1 MPIVVYV
8 LGLAIFSIGTSELMI
23 AGMMSSL
30 SDSFNISI
38 GQVGHLISYFAFGVM
53 LGGPI
58 LTYFFLKFKAPYR
71 PTLLILL
78 LLYSVIQG
86 ISALINS
93 HEILIVIR
101 VIIGILCAGC
111 LSLALAT
118 SMSIVTREKI
128 PSAAAIVIGG
138 FMISNVFGVPF
149 ATIVNE
155 YFGWRVS
162 FGIVAIMVFLCFIA
176 LFFMLPDLKNNKN
189 IEPEN
194 TINEMDAFKKSSY
207 WKACLTSCLILGASF
222 AAFSYLVPIL
232 TYVTQMDVK
241 VIPFILMIYGVAN
254 VIGNIITARFAYQYS
269 LQVMLIGLSI
279 LTISLMSM
287 ALFAEFAWLTILFII
302 FIGLSGVPMNPAM
315 MARIVSVAHPGPMVN
330 AVHTSVINIG
340 LGGGSY
346 LGGLAITAGFGYLST
361 IWIGAALAFLGLLSL
376 LPYALRKKT
385 GWE

>member
-78 LLYSVIQG
+78 LLYAVIQG

-93 HEILIVIR
+93 YEILIVIR
-101 VIIGILCAGC
+101 VVIGILCAGC

-194 TINEMDAFKKSSY
+194 TINEMDAFKKSEY

-254 VIGNIITARFAYQYS
+254 VVGNIITARFAYQYS

-376 LPYALRKKT
+376 LPYALRKNV

>member
-1 MPIVVYV
+1 MPLVVYV

-30 SDSFNISI
+30 AVSFDISI

-53 LGGPI
+53 FGGPV
-58 LTYFFLKFKAPYR
+58 LTYFFLKFNAPYR
-71 PTLLILL
+71 PTLLVLL
-78 LLYSVIQG
+78 FLYALIQG
-86 ISALINS
+86 LSALTNS
-93 HEILIVIR
+93 HEVLIVIR
-101 VIIGILCAGC
+101 VVIGILCAGC
-111 LSLALAT
+111 LSLSLAT
-118 SMSIVTREKI
+118 SMSIVAREKI
-128 PSAAAIVIGG
+128 PTAAAIVIGG

-149 ATIVNE
+149 ATIVND

-162 FGIVAIMVFLCFIA
+162 FGIVSIMVFACLIA
-176 LFFMLPDLKNNKN
+176 LYFMLPDVRSNQSS
-189 IEPEN
+189 ESHAE
-194 TINEMDAFKKSSY
+194 INEMDAFKKSAY

-232 TYVTQMDVK
+232 TYVTKMNVV
-241 VIPFILMIYGVAN
+241 VIPFILMLYGAAN
-254 VIGNIITARFAYQYS
+254 VIGNIVSAHFAYKYS
-269 LQVMLIGLSI
+269 LRVMLIGLSV
-279 LTISLMSM
+279 LTVSLISM
-287 ALFAEFAWLTILFII
+287 ALFAEHYWLTIIFIM

-315 MARIVSVAHPGPMVN
+315 MARVVSVAHPGPMVN

-346 LGGLAITAGFGYLST
+346 LGGVTITAGLGYLSA

-376 LPYALRKKT
+376 LPYALRKKK